1 MANNQM
7 DIVLSI
13 KQIGGNV
20 VDQVKGK
27 MASLKKMTD
36 SLNLGQITG
45 AVGVVKSLG
54 TYVQAYEES
63 RRATSMLSNSLK
75 NVGVD
80 YQTVKDEV
88 EKTTK
93 ALQNKTNFGDDEQ
106 VAALAEIIPLVG
118 SYEKTIKQL
127 PFLLDLA
134 AFQQTNLASATDDF
148 AKLMKGEV
156 PTGLGRVI
164 PELRKLKE
172 EGASAGQMMDF
183 LNGKVKGSAEADAS
197 PLIQIVEIIRDV
209 GEEIG
214 EMLLPTLKT
223 LKDAF
228 TSLPS
233 AMQKIIAIAPL
244 VGSAFMVMGGP
255 VTLLVG
261 AVGGLTIAFSKLYQS
276 YKQNQQAWEETQN
289 ALKGIAFEANN
300 AGKNIKATTPYVYD
314 LGITMDLSKVKI
326 EEFEEAMAQANVSE
340 EQRQKMRKAWRKA
353 NNQQTKEELKEEKDA
368 INQKLSNDQYFAEK
382 KKEYQTKLDNYLI
395 EQGLIADERLRDSEQ
410 KKLANI
416 EYANQ
421 QMARMDEERI
431 AKAQSA
437 ASDLAQIG
445 MAVGMAM
452 SAGIGKG
459 AEGMK
464 ESLKAV
470 LNLGLDFLQNKLLTA
485 TASAIFDGIMTMGA
499 SIPGHLA
506 ALAAGTIA
514 IQGARFGIDK
524 FEAGTNY
531 AGGGLAMVGER
542 GPEIINMPRGASVMN
557 HTQTMQTINNNA
569 APNVVIIKQNTDRG
583 LQKQLERM
591 TRNKTIDWSRIM
603 AMA

>member
-1 MANNQM
+1 M

-36 SLNLGQITG
+36 GINLAQITG
-45 AVGVVKSLG
+45 AIGVVKSLG

-93 ALQNKTNFGDDEQ
+93 ALQDKTNFGDDEQ
-106 VAALAEIIPLVG
+106 VQALSRLVPLVG
-118 SYEKTIKQL
+118 SYEKAITNL
-127 PFLLDLA
+127 PKMLDLA
-134 AFQQTNLASATDDF
+134 AFQQSDLKSATDDY
-148 AKLMKGEV
+148 AKLLKGEL
-156 PTGLGRVI
+156 PIGLGRVI
-164 PELRKLKE
+164 PELRKMKE
-172 EGASAGQMMDF
+172 EGASSAQMIEL
-183 LNGKVKGSAEADAS
+183 LNQKIKGSAEADVS
-197 PLIQIVEIIRDV
+197 PLIQFKNILGDIA
-209 GEEIG
+209 EEIG
-214 EMLLPTLKT
+214 EMLLPPLKM

-228 TSLPS
+228 VALPGF
-233 AMQKIIAIAPL
+233 MQKIIVLAPL
-244 VGSAFMVMGGP
+244 LGGAFMAMGGP
-255 VTLLVG
+255 VTLVAG
-261 AVGGLTIAFSKLYQS
+261 AVGALVIAFGKLYQS
-276 YKQNQQAWEETQN
+276 YNANKKAWEETQN
-289 ALKGIAFEANN
+289 ALKGTANEANG
-300 AGKNIKATTPYVYD
+300 AGKNIKAITPYVYD
-314 LGITMDLSKVKI
+314 LGVTMDLSKVKI
-326 EEFEEAMAQANVSE
+326 EKFEEAMAQANVTE

-353 NNQQTKEELKEEKDA
+353 NHQQTKEELKEEKDA
-368 INQKLSNDQYFAEK
+368 I
-382 KKEYQTKLDNYLI
+382 KE
-395 EQGLIADERLRDSEQ
+395 
-410 KKLANI
+410 KLANKEYFAIKEQEYRDKRDNFNI
-416 EYANQ
+416 EKDIAIREKERISQDQKLANMKYANE
-421 QMARMDEERI
+421 QMAKMDEERI
-431 AKAQSA
+431 AKATST
-437 ASDLAQIG
+437 SNDLSQIG

-485 TASAIFDGIMTMGA
+485 TASAIFDGIMTMGT

-514 IQGARFGIDK
+514 IQGARVGIEK

-542 GPEIINMPRGASVMN
+542 GPELINMPRGASVMN
-557 HTQTMQTINNNA
+557 HTQTMQAINNNA
-569 APNVVIIKQNTDRG
+569 APSVVIIKQNTDRG